1 MKQMTI
7 FVSTL

>member
-7 FVSTL
+7 FT